1 MVLGLSF
8 ELNKSAVK
16 DDFLE
21 QLEKFAHGLDIP
33 RYEEILFIVFSFMTV
48 ALCLF

>member
-1 MVLGLSF
+1 MQYMVLGLSF

-21 QLEKFAHGLDIP
+21 QLEKLAYGLNIQ
-33 RYEEILFIVFSFMTV
+33 RYEILYCS
-48 ALCLF
+48 LCLVL